1 MNMKSIAILV
11 FGILGLVGIASG
23 TEAPRPTAP
32 LPTAEAS
39 RMPQPDPNESV
50 NRGMFEFNTWLV
62 RDWVDPIAGWLD
74 QGLPELVKQGARNIY
89 ANLTE
94 PEFILTNSLVGE
106 YDAAWVSTQR
116 FLINSTLGVAG
127 LFDAADW
134 LGYRRTETEFTDSLC
149 AAGLDPGQF
158 VVLPVVGPASSHSA
172 LLLTGFFAVEWYL
185 LAYISPVVATADLV
199 IDLSASAA
207 SLRFA
212 RDLPEGEAVDAYAI
226 QREQYQDY
234 LQTGYCAPYLD

>member
-1 MNMKSIAILV
+1 
-11 FGILGLVGIASG
+11 
-23 TEAPRPTAP
+23 
-32 LPTAEAS
+32 
-39 RMPQPDPNESV
+39 
-50 NRGMFEFNTWLV
+50 
-62 RDWVDPIAGWLD
+62 
-74 QGLPELVKQGARNIY
+74 
-89 ANLTE
+89 
-94 PEFILTNSLVGE
+94 
-106 YDAAWVSTQR
+106 
-116 FLINSTLGVAG
+116 
-127 LFDAADW
+127 LFFS
-134 LGYRRTETEFTDSLC
+134 YYFS
-149 AAGLDPGQF
+149 
-158 VVLPVVGPASSHSA
+158 VVGPASSHSA